1 MNTLEFNSEL
11 FKLEKGLRGF
21 ALKLT
26 GNQNEALDLY
36 QEMVY
41 RALKGIHQ
49 FRKDTNLKAWLMTI
63 MRNSFIN
70 IYRRKKKKNVLQD
83 GSINNYLLNSANTSV
98 NNQGELKVDYEELA
112 AIVDQLD
119 DHLRI
124 PFWLSFNG
132 YKYAE
137 IAEELNVPIG
147 TIKSRVF
154 VARKRIQKS
163 IKRLY
168 KV

>member
-1 MNTLEFNSEL
+1 M
-11 FKLEKGLRGF
+11 
-21 ALKLT
+21 
-26 GNQNEALDLY
+26 
-36 QEMVY
+36 
-41 RALKGIHQ
+41 
-49 FRKDTNLKAWLMTI
+49 
-63 MRNSFIN
+63 
-70 IYRRKKKKNVLQD
+70 
-83 GSINNYLLNSANTSV
+83 